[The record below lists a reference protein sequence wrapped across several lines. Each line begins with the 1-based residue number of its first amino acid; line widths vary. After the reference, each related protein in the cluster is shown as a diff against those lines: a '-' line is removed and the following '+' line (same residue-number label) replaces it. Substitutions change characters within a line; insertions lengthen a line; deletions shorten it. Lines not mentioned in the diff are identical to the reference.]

1 MRHGSRR
8 MTVRATLLASAAAML
23 AGCTAGPESDPVVVT
38 PSPSAAPTAPVTSIP
53 PAIAPTGTPETL
65 AEGLAVPWS
74 ILRLPDGGVLVSE
87 RDSGRIVEVV
97 DDGSIRE
104 VATVPEVAPGGEG
117 GLLGLAHLPGDGD
130 RPSTV
135 FAYHSTESDNRIVRM
150 ALAGEPAELELGAA
164 EVILSGI
171 PHARNHNGGRL
182 AIGPD
187 GYLYATA
194 GDAGDRDS
202 AQDPGSLGGKIL
214 RMTPDGE
221 PAPGNPFGTLVW
233 TLGHRNPQGLA
244 WDAAGGMWAAEFG
257 QDTWDELNRIV
268 PGENYGW
275 PVVEGRGDDDRF
287 TDPAVQ
293 WATSDASP
301 SGIAVVG
308 DTVVIAALR
317 GERLWF
323 ASPASTVPTEVV
335 DAFAG
340 EFGRFRDVVPG
351 PDGELWAITGN
362 TDGRGSPRDGDD
374 RLLRIPVEDVG

>member
-1 MRHGSRR
+1 
-8 MTVRATLLASAAAML
+8 MTVRATLLAGAAAML
-23 AGCTAGPESDPVVVT
+23 AGCTAGPESGPVVVT
-38 PSPSAAPTAPVTSIP
+38 PSASAAPTTPVTSTP

-87 RDSGRIVEVV
+87 RNSGRIVEVR
-97 DDGSIRE
+97 DDGSLRQ
-104 VATVPEVAPGGEG
+104 VATVPEVAAGGEG

-150 ALAGEPAELELGAA
+150 TLTGEPGELELGEA

-171 PHARNHNGGRL
+171 PHAGNHNGGRL

-202 AQDPGSLGGKIL
+202 AQDPSSLGGKIL

-221 PAPGNPFGTLVW
+221 PAPDNPFGTLVW

-275 PVVEGRGDDDRF
+275 PVVEGRADDDRF
-287 TDPAVQ
+287 ADPAVQ
-293 WATSDASP
+293 WPTSEASP
-301 SGIAVVG
+301 SGIAVIG

-323 ASPASTVPTEVV
+323 ASPASTAPTEVV

-362 TDGRGSPRDGDD
+362 TDGRGSPREGDD
-374 RLLRIPVEDVG
+374 RLLRIPVEDAG

>member
-150 ALAGEPAELELGAA
+150 TLAGRPGELELGAA

-233 TLGHRNPQGLA
+233 TLGHRNPPGLA